1 MRSATMTTHHSQGTH
16 THISQHTNLTPT
28 CLHARQRR
36 QPGREGT
43 KLPASQ
49 VLKEDFQRTTMS
61 ELRTYFNEGGKLHAA
76 VYYP

>member
-1 MRSATMTTHHSQGTH
+1 MHASA
-16 THISQHTNLTPT
+16 
-28 CLHARQRR
+28 ARE
-36 QPGREGT
+36 GGT

>member
-1 MRSATMTTHHSQGTH
+1 MHASA
-16 THISQHTNLTPT
+16 
-28 CLHARQRR
+28 ARE
-36 QPGREGT
+36 GGT

-61 ELRTYFNEGGKLHAA
+61 ELRTYFNEGGNLHAA